1 MHQDKGIDAKKKSLQ
16 NEEQPHTYSPLPSVR
31 PAEHRGWGQRR
42 GRSERRENSAY
53 PCRGQGGT
61 LMEKILELLRAW
73 WNEEERANTA
83 PPEKE
88 QQHETKRPHR

>member
-1 MHQDKGIDAKKKSLQ
+1 
-16 NEEQPHTYSPLPSVR
+16 
-31 PAEHRGWGQRR
+31 
-42 GRSERRENSAY
+42 
-53 PCRGQGGT
+53 
-61 LMEKILELLRAW
+61 MEKILELLRAW